1 MRSILLT
8 MAERSVVRNPADR
21 RSVSRNFPSI
31 DAFGAGHKE
40 AVRFMKKTTL
50 LAAVAIALTA
60 LSLTGAPEARADVG
74 ISIGIPL
81 PGVTFYAP
89 PPPVYYSAPAYYPR
103 AYYAPPAYY
112 GYGYGGYGPGYG
124 SVYFGRS
131 WGGHRYGG
139 GHRWNGHRHGRHCR
153 H

>member
-1 MRSILLT
+1 
-8 MAERSVVRNPADR
+8 
-21 RSVSRNFPSI
+21 
-31 DAFGAGHKE
+31 
-40 AVRFMKKTTL
+40 MKKTTL

-89 PPPVYYSAPAYYPR
+89 PPPVYYTGPAYYPR
-103 AYYAPPAYY
+103 AYYPPPAY
-112 GYGYGGYGPGYG
+112 YGYGGYGPGYG

-131 WGGHRYGG
+131 WGGHRHGG
-139 GHRWNGHRHGRHCR
+139 RGWHGHRHRHR
-153 H
+153 HY

>member
-1 MRSILLT
+1 
-8 MAERSVVRNPADR
+8 
-21 RSVSRNFPSI
+21 
-31 DAFGAGHKE
+31 
-40 AVRFMKKTTL
+40 MKKTTL

-89 PPPVYYSAPAYYPR
+89 PPPVYYSPPAYYPR
-103 AYYAPPAYY
+103 AYYAPPAY
-112 GYGYGGYGPGYG
+112 YGYGGYGPGYG

-131 WGGHRYGG
+131 WGGHRHHGWHG
-139 GHRWNGHRHGRHCR
+139 GHGYRHGRHR
-153 H
+153 YR

>member
-1 MRSILLT
+1 
-8 MAERSVVRNPADR
+8 
-21 RSVSRNFPSI
+21 
-31 DAFGAGHKE
+31 
-40 AVRFMKKTTL
+40 MKKTIL

-89 PPPVYYSAPAYYPR
+89 PPPVYYSGPAYYPR

-112 GYGYGGYGPGYG
+112 GYGPAYG
-124 SVYFGRS
+124 SVYFGNR
-131 WGGHRYGG
+131 WGRGYRGHGWH
-139 GHRWNGHRHGRHCR
+139 GHGHRHGRHR
-153 H
+153 HR